1 MVRRQFEA
9 YLDGRSVAGMPEG
22 ENVSACNFE
31 PSWTQSLN
39 SRKIRLDSPSP
50 ACVTK
55 ALAALT
61 RPSAL
66 TRLIFVPFPR
76 ALPLALFVLTIPP
89 SPAQPDG
96 KADFFE
102 AKVRPVLLAR
112 CSSCHGDKVQMSQKQ
127 FTTRDGMHQSGAVVP
142 GDPAAS
148 SLIQAV
154 RYAAKVKMPPSAK
167 LPDAEIEALEKW
179 VRDGAVW
186 PDSTA
191 APSTGNAVGHWS
203 LQPVRQPPPPAV
215 KDGSWPRTPIDRFIL
230 ARLESKRL
238 SPAADADRYTLLRRL
253 TLDLTGLLPTPAEL
267 TPFVEDASPNAMETV
282 VDRLLASPAFGERW
296 GRHWLDITYWA
307 DTTGVGR
314 RIPLPEAWRYRD
326 YVIRSYAAD
335 KPYDQFL
342 REQIAGPAAKKSKEG
357 ELDQDTLAATGFLV
371 LGPWAWFSYDKVQMR
386 FDIADQQVDLIG
398 RSVLGLTLGCA
409 RCHDH
414 KFDPVTNHDYYAL
427 AGIFLSTKTTSRT
440 NAEGGLNLTRF
451 PENPALARNH
461 ADALA
466 AWEKHLAQV
475 EADDAVFKKEQE
487 AVNKRIKELKSDP
500 VALKAAQDELAAL
513 KKKTEFAGDRQ
524 ILAFT
529 KYNKPRWPE
538 AYAAEE
544 MEFPEDAR
552 VASRGDAHQLGEV
565 VPRGVLSGVSTGQ
578 PAAEMNPNS
587 SGRKELADWLTR
599 PSHPLTARVYVNRLW
614 QHLFGRGIV
623 ATTDNFGTRG
633 EQPTH
638 PELLD
643 HLATRFV
650 EQGWST
656 KKLIRE
662 IVLSRVYQLSSRPNP
677 RNDEIDAG
685 NEMLWR
691 SNRRRLEVEAI
702 RDSIL
707 QVSGRLDLTGGGPSL
722 PLTAQNVH
730 TIAPFFLEDDSRI
743 EPHVKY
749 RRTVYQPIMR
759 NSQMDDVD
767 ILNVFDF
774 KDPDQV
780 VGTRSATTVPSQML
794 YLMNSPFLKEEARR
808 LAEAT
813 KALADPARVA
823 KIILGT
829 LSRPSTQRDLDQARQ
844 FVSDFQ
850 AAYAKQAA
858 AGNSP
863 AADPHVEA
871 WARYCHAVF
880 ASSEFLYRR

>member
-1 MVRRQFEA
+1 M
-9 YLDGRSVAGMPEG
+9 
-22 ENVSACNFE
+22 
-31 PSWTQSLN
+31 SL
-39 SRKIRLDSPSP
+39 RH
-50 ACVTK
+50 
-55 ALAALT
+55 
-61 RPSAL
+61 
-66 TRLIFVPFPR
+66 
-76 ALPLALFVLTIPP
+76 ALPVAILLLTLPLCQGQ
-89 SPAQPDG
+89 SDG
-96 KADFFE
+96 KADYFE
-102 AKVRPVLLAR
+102 SKVRPVFLAR
-112 CSSCHGDKVQMSQKQ
+112 CSSCHGDKVRMSEKQ
-127 FTTRDGMHQSGAVVP
+127 FTTRDGMRQSGAVVA

-154 RYAAKVKMPPSAK
+154 RYSGKFKMPPAAK
-167 LPDAEIEALEKW
+167 LPEAEIEALEKW

-186 PDSTA
+186 PDNPA
-191 APSTGNAVGHWS
+191 ALPGGNAVGHWS
-203 LQPVRQPPPPAV
+203 LQPVKQQPPPAV
-215 KDGSWPRTPIDRFIL
+215 KDASWPRTAIDRFIL
-230 ARLESKRL
+230 AKLEAKRI
-238 SPAADADRYTLLRRL
+238 SPALDAGHYTLLRRL
-253 TLDLTGLLPTPAEL
+253 TLDLTGLLPTPADL
-267 TPFVEDASPNAMETV
+267 TRFVEDASPNALETV

-296 GRHWLDITYWA
+296 GRHWLDVTYWA

-326 YVIRSYAAD
+326 YVIRAYAAD

-342 REQIAGPAAKKSKEG
+342 REQIAGPPAKRPKDG
-357 ELDQDTLAATGFLV
+357 EPEEDTLAATGFLV
-371 LGPWAWFSYDKVQMR
+371 LGPWAWFSYDKAQMR

-398 RSVLGLTLGCA
+398 RTVLGLTLGCA

-414 KFDPVTNHDYYAL
+414 KFDAVTNKDYYAL

-440 NAEGGLNLTRF
+440 NAEGGLNLRRF
-451 PENPALARNH
+451 PETAAAAREH
-461 ADALA
+461 ADALTG
-466 AWEKHLAQV
+466 WEKHVARM
-475 EADDAVFKKEQE
+475 EADDKVFKKEQE
-487 AVNKRIKELKSDP
+487 AVSKRIKELKADTA
-500 VALKAAQDELAAL
+500 ALKAAQEELAAL

-529 KYNKPRWPE
+529 KYSKPKWAE

-544 MEFPEDAR
+544 MEFPENAR
-552 VASRGDAHQLGEV
+552 IATRGDAHQLGEF
-565 VPRGVLSGVSTGQ
+565 VPRGVLSGVSAGE
-578 PAAEMNPNS
+578 PPPDVEPNS
-587 SGRKELADWLTR
+587 SGRKELAEWLTR

-633 EQPTH
+633 EQPVH

-643 HLATRFV
+643 YLAGRFM

-662 IVLSRVYQLSSRPNP
+662 IVLSRVYQLSSRPDP
-677 RNDEIDAG
+677 RNDEIDPG
-685 NEMLWR
+685 NELLWR

-702 RDSIL
+702 RDAIL

-743 EPHVKY
+743 EPHIKY

-759 NSQMDDVD
+759 NSQMEDVD

-780 VGTRSATTVPSQML
+780 VGTRSATTVPTQML
-794 YLMNSPFLKEEARR
+794 YLMNSSFLKEESRR

-813 KALADPARVA
+813 KGLDDPARVS
-823 KIILGT
+823 KIILET

-844 FVSDFQ
+844 FVSDFRGGS
-850 AAYAKQAA
+850 AKQAA
-858 AGNSP
+858 QQNSP
-863 AADPHVEA
+863 PADPGVEA
-871 WARYCHAVF
+871 WARFCHAIF